1 MTSFDKR
8 LNTAWWALRVGLAA
22 EQIIAGADKFFNKIT
37 DWTMYLSPIA
47 TKMIPVEPAHFM
59 RMIGIVEVALGIL
72 LLTRW
77 TKLGAYLVM
86 AWLIGIVI
94 NLLTT
99 GMFYDLAVRDFEVAI
114 AAFSLAQLSA
124 VRSAVVVPKAA
135 TQAAI
140 LVR

>member
-1 MTSFDKR
+1 MTSLDKR

>member
-8 LNTAWWALRVGLAA
+8 LNAAWWALRVGLAA
-22 EQIIAGADKFFNKIT
+22 EQIVAGVDKFFNKIT

-47 TKMIPVEPAHFM
+47 TKVVPMEPAHFM
-59 RMIGIVEVALGIL
+59 RTIGIVEIVLGIL
-72 LLTRW
+72 LLTQW
-77 TKLGAYLVM
+77 TKLGAYLIM
-86 AWLIGIVI
+86 AWLLGIVI

-114 AAFSLAQLSA
+114 AAFSLAQISA
-124 VRSAVVVPKAA
+124 VRSAAGVRNAA
-135 TQAAI
+135 TEAAI